1 MGNSWILVMIL
12 LSSFFTG
19 VIIFFLGEERH
30 TSRTILNLFG
40 AVLKLVLILFL
51 GQELLAGRTVEARLP
66 ILPGIELLLWAD
78 ALSMVFIILS
88 SVLWLLTTLFAV
100 GYLED
105 SPNRSRFF
113 GFFSLCVSA
122 TMGIAMAGN
131 LFTFLIFYEML
142 TLSTYPLVIHRG
154 TPEALQGGRLYLI
167 YTLTGGAVLLV
178 ATAWLYVIAGPVNF
192 TVGGALWHIAAEHAN
207 TLRILFFL
215 FMAGLGVKAALFPL
229 HAWLPTAM
237 VAPAPVSA
245 LLHAVAV
252 VKAGAFGIIRVVHDI
267 FGAELASNLG
277 MMRPLL
283 IVAAVTVL
291 YGSLRALTQDDLKKR
306 LAFSTISQVSYIVM
320 GVAIFGPVAL
330 IGGVVHLVHQGIMK
344 ITLFFC
350 AGNFAETLGIHKVSE
365 MDGVGKR
372 MPLTMAAFTVG
383 ALGMIGLPPMAG
395 FITKWYLG
403 VGALDGGDGWV
414 VVVLL
419 LSTLLNAAYF
429 LPILYRG
436 WFKPQVEPWPK
447 EHHFGR
453 LETGWM
459 LLAPPVVTAIFVLAA
474 GTFANLP
481 ISPLQLVEVIAQL
494 EYLPGG

>member
-12 LSSFFTG
+12 FSSFFTG

-30 TSRTILNLFG
+30 GSRTVLNLLG
-40 AVLKLVLILFL
+40 AVIKIVLIVFL

-66 ILPGIELLLWAD
+66 VLPGIELLLWAD

-100 GYLED
+100 GYLEE

-154 TPEALQGGRLYLI
+154 TEEALRGGRIYLI

-178 ATAWLYVIAGPVNF
+178 ATAWLYVLAGPVNF
-192 TVGGALWHIAAEHAN
+192 TVGGALWHVAAEHTG
-207 TLRILFFL
+207 TLRFLFFL
-215 FMAGLGVKAALFPL
+215 FIAGLGVKAAMFPL

-252 VKAGAFGIIRVVHDI
+252 VKAGAFGIVRVVHDV

-283 IVAAVTVL
+283 IAAAVTVL

-306 LAFSTISQVSYIVM
+306 LAFSTVSQVSYIIM
-320 GVAIFGPVAL
+320 GVAIFGPVAMV
-330 IGGVVHLVHQGIMK
+330 GGVVHLVHQGIMK

-403 VGALDGGDGWV
+403 VGALDGGEDWIIL
-414 VVVLL
+414 VLMV
-419 LSTLLNAAYF
+419 STLLNAAYF
-429 LPILYRG
+429 LPILHRG
-436 WFKPQVEPWPK
+436 WFKPRAEPWPE
-447 EHHFGR
+447 EHHYGR
-453 LETGWM
+453 LETDWM
-459 LLAPPVVTAIFVLAA
+459 LLAPPVITAVLVLAS
-474 GTFANLP
+474 GFLANMP
-481 ISPLQLVEVIAQL
+481 ISPLQLVQVIAQL

>member
-12 LSSFFTG
+12 FSSLFTG

-30 TSRTILNLFG
+30 GSRTVLNLLG
-40 AVLKLVLILFL
+40 AVLKLVLIIFL

-66 ILPGIELLLWAD
+66 LLPGIELLLWAD

-154 TPEALQGGRLYLI
+154 TEEALQGGRTYLI
-167 YTLTGGAVLLV
+167 YTLSGGAVLLV
-178 ATAWLYVIAGPVNF
+178 ATAWLYVLAGPVTF
-192 TVGGALWHIAAEHAN
+192 TVGGALWHIAPDHPD
-207 TLRILFFL
+207 TLRLLFFL

-229 HAWLPTAM
+229 HGWLPTAM

-252 VKAGAFGIIRVVHDI
+252 VKAGAFGIVRVVHDV
-267 FGAELASNLG
+267 FGAELASDLG
-277 MMRPLL
+277 MMQLLL
-283 IVAAVTVL
+283 IAAAVTVI
-291 YGSLRALTQDDLKKR
+291 YGSLRALTQNDLKKR
-306 LAFSTISQVSYIVM
+306 LAFSTVSQVSYIIM
-320 GVAIFGPVAL
+320 GVAIFGPVAMV
-330 IGGVVHLVHQGIMK
+330 GGVVHLVHQGIMK

-365 MDGVGKR
+365 LDGVGKR
-372 MPLTMAAFTVG
+372 MPLTMAAFTIA

-403 VGALDGGDGWV
+403 AGALDGGADWV
-414 VVVLL
+414 VGVLMV
-419 LSTLLNAAYF
+419 SSLLNAAYF
-429 LPILYRG
+429 LPIIYQG
-436 WFKPQVEPWPK
+436 WFKPQVGPWPA
-447 EHHFGR
+447 EHRYGR
-453 LETGWM
+453 LETNWM
-459 LLAPPVVTAIFVLAA
+459 LLAPPVVTAIFVIAA
-474 GTFANLP
+474 GLFANLP
-481 ISPLQLVEVIAQL
+481 ISPLQLVEIIAQL